1 MSKNKIGLWHDLNQ
15 SFIKK
20 KRNINL
26 KKNDKLKFFK
36 NLAKIGYPKI
46 KFIGETKYTKLITK
60 AFQRRYRQ
68 EVINGIIDLECLVIS
83 NNIVKKIK

>member
-1 MSKNKIGLWHDLNQ
+1 MAWFKSK
-15 SFIKK
+15 FYKK

-26 KKNDKLKFFK
+26 NKNDKLKFFN

-46 KFIGETKYTKLITK
+46 KFIYETKYTKSITT

-68 EVINGIIDLECLVIS
+68 ELINGIIDLECLVIS
-83 NNIVKKIK
+83 SNIVKKIK